1 MRKLLFV
8 LSLLFVA
15 DVCSVD
21 AQQALLIRKK
31 DKSRVGFPVSRIDAV
46 KIASVDTLPE
56 SMFKNDTTYQYKTIR
71 VSNIPSS
78 VPSYTYTGAHIGLE
92 NQYAIAQTATAIPAG
107 NSAAV
112 YNGYMFVVADKLA
125 SVTLYDMR
133 QNKQLAVCNL
143 EPREDVD
150 DSQSTV
156 YSCAYA
162 SFGTLKYST
171 YDEFPLLYVSQR
183 AKTGG
188 KCFVTVLRVV
198 PVMNANL
205 TSCTS
210 FSVQQVQTITLPA
223 ATTSNGLYEAKL
235 AVNPQTGDFYV
246 YSYNPNDATG
256 QLRISQFA
264 AVSLSK
270 TEVTLASPKSS
281 YLLTNLESEAIKGAA
296 VRGGF
301 ISQDR
306 FYLAEE
312 SADSGILHVVDLVN
326 KKTVSSLSLKTA
338 DVTVKPHMCLNFK
351 NHITLISEDN
361 NLYTIYIN

>member
-78 VPSYTYTGAHIGLE
+78 VPSYTYAGAHIGLE
-92 NQYAIAQTATAIPAG
+92 NQYAIAQTATAIPVG

-210 FSVQQVQTITLPA
+210 FSVQQVQTITRLP
-223 ATTSNGLYEAKL
+223 TDYMRLNWQSIPRQEISMYILIIPTM
-235 AVNPQTGDFYV
+235 PQASCVFPSLQQSV
-246 YSYNPNDATG
+246 FPR
-256 QLRISQFA
+256 LR
-264 AVSLSK
+264 SLW
-270 TEVTLASPKSS
+270 
-281 YLLTNLESEAIKGAA
+281 LLPS
-296 VRGGF
+296 R
-301 ISQDR
+301 
-306 FYLAEE
+306 
-312 SADSGILHVVDLVN
+312 
-326 KKTVSSLSLKTA
+326 
-338 DVTVKPHMCLNFK
+338 
-351 NHITLISEDN
+351 LIC
-361 NLYTIYIN
+361 